1 MPGTKQLNPFAHA
14 FEPPSG
20 PALAPPTNRLAALR
34 LGGVAIPVSERAAAA
49 DRSAPVPDAGFALW
63 SGCASHRLTGAV
75 RQSHQDEV
83 AEEGDLELEPHFQE
97 EDYEERGGS
106 EARPASTCSSAEA
119 SPHASVRCW
128 GAGDCVL
135 GGCWSG
141 VWAPGQQGCSGQC
154 CSGGNAMS
162 RLLQLRLA
170 CLRCLTSWL
179 CWETPNHPGSC
190 LFQLSPAFPPSLT
203 CQPTHPLPVV
213 CGPLAAALPRQGL
226 PRRPD

>member
-34 LGGVAIPVSERAAAA
+34 LDGVAIPDVGSASAAAA

-97 EDYEERGGS
+97 EYDEERGGS

-128 GAGDCVL
+128 D
-135 GGCWSG
+135 
-141 VWAPGQQGCSGQC
+141 
-154 CSGGNAMS
+154 
-162 RLLQLRLA
+162 
-170 CLRCLTSWL
+170 
-179 CWETPNHPGSC
+179 
-190 LFQLSPAFPPSLT
+190 
-203 CQPTHPLPVV
+203 
-213 CGPLAAALPRQGL
+213 AAAVRLVGWAGA
-226 PRRPD
+226 